1 MSQFDEVVDRSGTH
15 TTKWERYRDT
25 NILPMWVADMDFR
38 APEVVIEAIRRR
50 VEHGLFGYTE
60 PPAEL
65 IEIFRGYLDQRFGW
79 TVAAEE
85 LMFIPGVVPGLNIAC
100 RGLLD
105 PGQSALTATP
115 VYYPFLTAP
124 GNFGHELQRIPVE
137 SVNGRYRFPG
147 ASLDRAC
154 GPGSR
159 LLMLCNPFNPV
170 GRMLDQ
176 VELDQIGETVLRH
189 DLLVVSDE
197 IHCELTFDGRRHLPT
212 AVACPE
218 LRDRLVTL
226 MAPGKTFNLAGIG
239 GAVAI
244 ISNPELRERFA
255 RASSGITGQ
264 VNLFSYEVMMAAY
277 RDGEP
282 WRRELIAYLE
292 SNRDYLAARI
302 EAMVGITMNDVQ
314 ATYLAWLDVRALGLS
329 DAAGFFERG
338 GVGLSDGSQF
348 GGPGF
353 LRLNFGCPRSQL
365 VEVCDRMAES
375 ITRA

>member
-1 MSQFDEVVDRSGTH
+1 
-15 TTKWERYRDT
+15 
-25 NILPMWVADMDFR
+25 
-38 APEVVIEAIRRR
+38 
-50 VEHGLFGYTE
+50 
-60 PPAEL
+60 
-65 IEIFRGYLDQRFGW
+65 
-79 TVAAEE
+79 
-85 LMFIPGVVPGLNIAC
+85 
-100 RGLLD
+100 
-105 PGQSALTATP
+105 
-115 VYYPFLTAP
+115 
-124 GNFGHELQRIPVE
+124 
-137 SVNGRYRFPG
+137 
-147 ASLDRAC
+147 
-154 GPGSR
+154 
-159 LLMLCNPFNPV
+159 MLCNPFNPV

-302 EAMVGITMNDVQ
+302 EAMVGITMNNRP
-314 ATYLAWLDVRALGLS
+314 TLPGSMSGRLGYPMPPVFSSGAEWVCPMGHSL
-329 DAAGFFERG
+329 
-338 GVGLSDGSQF
+338 VGPAS
-348 GGPGF
+348 
-353 LRLNFGCPRSQL
+353 
-365 VEVCDRMAES
+365 
-375 ITRA
+375 